1 MTIDLKA
8 FLDSLMIILTGMLGI
23 IIVMLVLYLV
33 IVLLGKI
40 KTAPKA

>member
-8 FLDSLMIILTGMLGI
+8 FLDSLMIMLTGMLGI

-33 IVLLGKI
+33 IVLLG
-40 KTAPKA
+40 TAPKA